1 MKKIVIH
8 PITRIEGHLKVE
20 VMVDN
25 SEIKDASIS
34 GTMFRG
40 IEVILKGRDPRD
52 AVLLTQRICGVCPE
66 PHAIASVT
74 AVEDYAGLTDKI
86 PENGILL
93 RNLIAGTRTI
103 ADHILHFYILS
114 GLDYIDPARVIEY
127 SSNDRDINTLK
138 YFLEQGYSSPFL
150 PRDDIDYRFDT
161 RTTGALVSHYLK
173 ALDIYRKAQQA
184 ATLFGGK
191 WPHDAAIVAGGVSGK
206 LTVDKITEFI
216 WRIEEIIDFV
226 KNYYLPD
233 VIALTKTYSDYLGI
247 GKGCCNLLAY
257 DSSYKIK
264 SSDGNY
270 SDVLFK
276 GGLVNDI
283 NNYSELDTSSITE
296 DVTHSWYNDSEPLH
310 PADGKT
316 KPAPNKEDGYSWIKS
331 PRYNGK
337 VYEVGPIAS
346 ILTTYLCKKDSGIK
360 KIVDDT
366 LSEIGEN
373 ISSFYSVAG
382 RHLAR
387 ALSASII
394 ADELLKWAMQLKAG
408 DPAAVEYDSSTAGG
422 DGNGNGVGLCSAPR
436 GALGHWLNVKEGRIS
451 NYQIITPTAWNASP
465 KDKDMQPGPY
475 EQALIGLKIKE
486 SDCPI
491 EILRVIRSFDPCTA
505 CAVHMVTPGGDL
517 IGKYRVI

>member
-25 SEIKDASIS
+25 GEIKDANIS

-74 AVEDYAGLTDKI
+74 AVEDYAGLSDKI

-93 RNLIAGTRTI
+93 RNLILGTRTI

-114 GLDYIDPARVIEY
+114 GLDYVDPARVIEY
-127 SSNDRDINTLK
+127 SGQDKNLNTLK
-138 YFLEQGYSSPFL
+138 YFLGQGYSTPFL
-150 PRDDIDYRFDT
+150 PRDDIDYKFDKE
-161 RTTGALVSHYLK
+161 TTCAVVSHYLR
-173 ALDIYRKAQQA
+173 ALDIYKKTQQA

-206 LTVDKITEFI
+206 LTADKITEFI
-216 WRIEEIIDFV
+216 WRLEEIKDFI

-233 VIALTKTYSDYLGI
+233 VIAVAKTYSEYLEI
-247 GKGCCNLLAY
+247 GKGCLNLLAY
-257 DSSYKIK
+257 DSYKTKSNGSYN
-264 SSDGNY
+264 DM
-270 SDVLFK
+270 LFK
-276 GGLVNDI
+276 GGLISDIDNYSEFDI
-283 NNYSELDTSSITE
+283 NNITE
-296 DVTHSWYNDSEPLH
+296 DVTHSWYKDSGPLY
-310 PADGKT
+310 PGNGKT
-316 KPAPNKEDGYSWIKS
+316 EPVSDKEKGYSWIKS
-331 PRYNGK
+331 PRYSGK
-337 VYEVGPIAS
+337 VFEVGPVAN
-346 ILTTYLCKKDSGIK
+346 ILSTYLGKKDPEVK
-360 KIVDDT
+360 KIVDDA
-366 LSEIGEN
+366 LSEIGGN
-373 ISSFYSVAG
+373 ISNFYSVAG

-387 ALSASII
+387 VLSADII
-394 ADELLKWAMQLKAG
+394 ACQLLKWAMQLKAG
-408 DPAAVEYDSSTAGG
+408 EPAAVEYDPPA
-422 DGNGNGVGLCSAPR
+422 DGKGVGLCAAPR
-436 GALGHWLNVKEGRIS
+436 GALGHWLNVEEGRIS

-465 KDKDMQPGPY
+465 KDKNGQPGPY

-486 SDCPI
+486 SESPI

-505 CAVHMVTPGGDL
+505 CAVHLITPDGDL
-517 IGKYRVI
+517 IGKYKVI